1 MFDGLQEIRKSPLS
15 AVTWL
20 KSVLSLCTKQLAPS
34 QITYR
39 LQLDV
44 LQKKKNNKQETCSH
58 ALGRYHYQFCRSLQ
72 FLYKRVHR
80 QSLDTEN
87 DGRKRKRRSL
97 TEHSLYFL
105 WQDLNKQFKI
115 SMKLDLG
122 KWLKKSVF
130 IAEFRVG
137 CHFLQQNVD

>member
-44 LQKKKNNKQETCSH
+44 LQKKKKQQTGNMFPCP
-58 ALGRYHYQFCRSLQ
+58 RSLPLPVLQ
-72 FLYKRVHR
+72 
-80 QSLDTEN
+80 
-87 DGRKRKRRSL
+87 
-97 TEHSLYFL
+97 
-105 WQDLNKQFKI
+105 
-115 SMKLDLG
+115 
-122 KWLKKSVF
+122 KSPVF
-130 IAEFRVG
+130 V
-137 CHFLQQNVD
+137 QKST